1 MKKKKGLSLTQ
12 RQKLMGL
19 YFVAPWVIGFLL
31 FFAYNLVEAVVFS
44 FSKIKINDGGGFSIT
59 WAGIENYRYA
69 LRESADFV
77 RRLTESMGS
86 ILIDVPL
93 ITFFSLFIAI
103 LLNRKFKGRAL
114 VRAIFFLPVIMASA
128 AINDTLNSNLE
139 ALMGGMS
146 NTAAAQVTDT
156 TATGLNAMVFA
167 GALMDFGMPN
177 QVIEYLVGAVSRL
190 YEIIR
195 SSGVQI
201 IIFLAALQA
210 ISPSLYEVAQIEG
223 ATSYETF
230 WKITFPMVSPL
241 ILTNVVYTI
250 IDLYSQSDIV
260 EVAHTTAF
268 TSLDFGLGAAMSVI
282 SSLCVC
288 AILGIVSFLI
298 SKKVFYQ
305 S

>member
-44 FSKIKINDGGGFSIT
+44 FSKIKISDGGGFSIT
-59 WAGIENYRYA
+59 WAGLENYRYA

-77 RRLTESMGS
+77 RRLTESMAS

-156 TATGLNAMVFA
+156 TATGLNATVFA
-167 GALMDFGMPN
+167 GALVEFGMPN

-250 IDLYSQSDIV
+250 IDLYSQSKIV
-260 EVAHTTAF
+260 DVAHTTAF
-268 TSLDFGLGAAMSVI
+268 TNLDFGLGAAMSVI